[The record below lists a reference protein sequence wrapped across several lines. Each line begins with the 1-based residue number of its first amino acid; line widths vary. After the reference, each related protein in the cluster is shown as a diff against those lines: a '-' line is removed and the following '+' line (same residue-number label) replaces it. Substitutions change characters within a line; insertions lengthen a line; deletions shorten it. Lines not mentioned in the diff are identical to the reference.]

1 MFTIEHLL
9 GKDKVTPVASKDA
22 LSSVRG
28 RKRSSCDERDS
39 GIECDWSE
47 GVGEEPASPAKSCKS
62 EDEPSSDT
70 GDLKEGRSKRT
81 RTTFTQFQL
90 DELELIFRQT
100 HYPDVLLREK
110 LAMRIGLPESRV
122 QVWFQNRRA
131 KWRKREKIMATSDA
145 KTPLRNYP
153 ISSPQDFL
161 QVFPSLTPWRVPH
174 MPGSAYSLLPAP
186 GQGGLTPAF
195 PTTRATYSTAT
206 WIQPQALTLGQLQL
220 LGRGIST
227 GQALITGQSVVKIKP
242 QQS

>member
-1 MFTIEHLL
+1 MFTIDHLL
-9 GKDKVTPVASKDA
+9 GKDKMTPVARRDA
-22 LSSVRG
+22 SVSSVRG
-28 RKRSSCDERDS
+28 RKRSCCDERDS

-47 GVGEEPASPAKSCKS
+47 EPASPAKSCKS
-62 EDEPSSDT
+62 DDDLSLDT
-70 GDLKEGRSKRT
+70 SDLKEGRSKRT

-131 KWRKREKIMATSDA
+131 KWRKREKIMATSDT

-153 ISSPQDFL
+153 ISSPQEFL
-161 QVFPSLTPWRVPH
+161 QLFPPLTPWRLPH
-174 MPGSAYSLLPAP
+174 MAGPPYSFLPAHA
-186 GQGGLTPAF
+186 GGLTI
-195 PTTRATYSTAT
+195 PTPATYNAAAA
-206 WIQPQALTLGQLQL
+206 WLQPQAALTLGQLQL
-220 LGRGIST
+220 LGSRIST
-227 GQALITGQSVVKIKP
+227 AETFITGQSVVKIKP